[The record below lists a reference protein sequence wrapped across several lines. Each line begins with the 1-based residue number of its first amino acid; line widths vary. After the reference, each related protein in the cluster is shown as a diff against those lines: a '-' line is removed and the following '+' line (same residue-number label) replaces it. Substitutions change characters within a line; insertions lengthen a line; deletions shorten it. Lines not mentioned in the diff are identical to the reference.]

1 MDRIHVDRD
10 LHDSHD
16 LEDATN
22 VVRWTAIVCD
32 LVRLCLEH
40 ESDRIDA
47 MSAHVRSSECLGH
60 HRLEE
65 TIMKYT
71 DTQLKLTDAI
81 CERDSYREQLE
92 DYRRRFDTQ
101 MCRCDSY
108 SNRTIDMDLL
118 KKVFKSC
125 KASLGKQLAVQK
137 KKLW

>member
-10 LHDSHD
+10 LHDSHN

-71 DTQLKLTDAI
+71 DTQLKRANFLVRLCQRQKSLPPKIKSHWPKSEDSSAQHNFSAG
-81 CERDSYREQLE
+81 RSYRQ
-92 DYRRRFDTQ
+92 
-101 MCRCDSY
+101 
-108 SNRTIDMDLL
+108 NR
-118 KKVFKSC
+118 
-125 KASLGKQLAVQK
+125 
-137 KKLW
+137 